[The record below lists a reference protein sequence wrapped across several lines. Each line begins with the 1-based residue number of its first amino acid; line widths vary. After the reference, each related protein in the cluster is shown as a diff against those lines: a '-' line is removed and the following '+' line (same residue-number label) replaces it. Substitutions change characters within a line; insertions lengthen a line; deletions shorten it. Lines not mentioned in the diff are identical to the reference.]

1 MFDLQDEK
9 LTKLRQ
15 DTPIDRME
23 GYAAGGGDGEPPE
36 NPLDG
41 PDGEERHRMLMSY
54 YRQELD
60 RQGVNRF
67 EQAMDAAYYDSKQWT
82 DAEKAEL
89 RERGQAPTVYNI
101 VMTPINWIIGSEK
114 RGRTDFNILP
124 RGREDAKP
132 AEAKTKFMK
141 YLSDVNRTPFHRSR
155 AFEDS
160 VKVGIGWMEE
170 GAQNDDDGEPIYSR
184 YESWRN
190 MLWDSAS
197 TELDLSDAR
206 YVFRSK
212 WVDEDIAKALFPGRD
227 HVIEAAVTEA
237 TLYGGG
243 FDLADGD
250 QAMDAAEFDRNNS
263 ALNGEITT
271 HNRRRVRLIEAWYR
285 VPEKVKRLRGS
296 AFSGEILDE
305 NDPRHVDAVTAG
317 AVVVEKMMMRMRVAI
332 MTTHGLLADGPS
344 PFRHNRFKF
353 VPIWGY
359 RDDETNLPYGAVR
372 PLRPIQDGVNKA
384 KSKAQHILSTNKVIM
399 EEDVLPEG
407 VTLDDFA
414 NEVAKPDAVLV
425 VRNGKLG
432 SIKMDVDRELAAPYV
447 QMMAEDIAFA
457 QTTTGV
463 TDELLGR
470 QTNAASGIAVKARQE
485 QGSLATSKFFDNLR
499 FAEQLRG
506 EIELSLI
513 EQYVTEQKQF
523 RITNQRGTPEFIN
536 MNDGLPENDITR
548 SKADF
553 VISEA
558 DWRAS
563 MRQAAVEQL
572 LEMMQT
578 MPPDIAASILDLVIE
593 NMDLPNADEI
603 VKRVRAK
610 TGMRDPD
617 ATEPTPEE
625 QEQMAAAQKMQ
636 QAQEAMFM
644 ADLEDKQAG
653 AAKKRADA
661 DRVKAQTTLDL
672 MNAAK
677 SGMEAASTVIQM
689 PATARVADNMLNAAG
704 WSAVNPAAGAPVAP
718 VAAQGIPPQAV
729 PQPPAQ
735 PAPVAPQPQQGA

>member
-9 LTKLRQ
+9 LTKLRH
-15 DTPIDRME
+15 DTPIDRLE
-23 GYAAGGGDGEPPE
+23 GTATSGEEAPE
-36 NPLDG
+36 HPLDG
-41 PDGEERHRMLMSY
+41 PQGEERHRMLMSY
-54 YRQELD
+54 YKQELD

-67 EQAMDAAYYDSKQWT
+67 EQAMDAAYYDNKQWT
-82 DAEKAEL
+82 EEEKAEL
-89 RERGQAPTVYNI
+89 RSRGQAATVYNI
-101 VMTPINWIIGSEK
+101 IRTAIDWIIGSEK

-124 RGREDAKP
+124 RGKDDAKP

-155 AFEDS
+155 AFED
-160 VKVGIGWMEE
+160 VAKVGIGWLEE
-170 GAQNDDDGEPIYSR
+170 GAQNDEDGEPIYAR

-206 YVFRSK
+206 WVSRSK
-212 WVDEDIAKALFPGRD
+212 WVDEDIAKTLFPGRD

-250 QAMDAAEFDRNNS
+250 QAMDSIEYDRNNS
-263 ALNGEITT
+263 TLNGEIST
-271 HNRRRVRLIEAWYR
+271 HSRRRVRLIEMWYR
-285 VPEKVKRLRGS
+285 VPEKVKRLRGG

-305 NDPRHVDAVTAG
+305 NDPRHAEAIEAG
-317 AVVVEKMMMRMRVAI
+317 AVMIEKPMMRMRVAI

-344 PFRHNRFKF
+344 PYRHNRFKF

-359 RDDETNLPYGAVR
+359 RDDETNLPYSLIRG
-372 PLRPIQDGVNKA
+372 LRPIQDGVNKA
-384 KSKAQHILSTNKVIM
+384 KSKAQHILSTNKVLM
-399 EEDVLPEG
+399 EEDILPEG

-414 NEVAKPDAVLV
+414 DEAAKPNAILI
-425 VRNGKLG
+425 VRTGKLG

-447 QMMAEDIAFA
+447 QMMHDDIAFA
-457 QTTTGV
+457 QTSSGV

-470 QTNAASGIAVKARQE
+470 ETNATSGVAVKARQE
-485 QGSLATSKFFDNLR
+485 QGSLATSKLFDNLR

-506 EIELSLI
+506 ELELSLI

-523 RITNQRGTPEFIN
+523 RITNQRGTPEFVDL
-536 MNDGLPENDITR
+536 NDGLPENDITR

-558 DWRAS
+558 DWRAT
-563 MRQAAVEQL
+563 MRQAAVDQL
-572 LEMMQT
+572 VDVLSK
-578 MPPDIAASILDLVIE
+578 MPPEVGMSVLDLLIE
-593 NMDLPNADEI
+593 NMDLPNRDEI
-603 VKRVRAK
+603 VKRVRSK
-610 TGMRDPD
+610 TGMKDPD
-617 ATEPTPEE
+617 QTEPTPEE
-625 QEQMAAAQKMQ
+625 IAQQEQQALETQKQ
-636 QAQEAMFM
+636 TELWEANL
-644 ADLEDKQAG
+644 ADIKAG
-653 AAKKRADA
+653 AAKKAADA

-677 SGMEAASTVIQM
+677 SGMEAASVVIQM
-689 PATARVADNMLNAAG
+689 PATAKVADNLLAAAG
-704 WSAVNPAAGAPVAP
+704 WSTANPAAGAPAAP

-729 PQPPAQ
+729 QQPPVQ
-735 PAPVAPQPQQGA
+735 PAPEAPQPQQGA